1 MTRNPTIR
9 TKIGRKID
17 YQRVQNTQ
25 PEILESWFRQFRT
38 LVDLYKIDSVNIW
51 NMNESGLGLGRC
63 NNQRV
68 LEESNSKRTY
78 VRSPETREWITI
90 IEAISVEGRVL

>member
-25 PEILESWFRQFRT
+25 SEILEPWFRQFRA

-51 NMNESGLGLGRC
+51 NMNEAGLRLGRC
-63 NNQRV
+63 SNQRV
-68 LEESNSKRTY
+68 PKELNSKRTY
-78 VRSPETREWITI
+78 VQSPKTHEWVTI
-90 IEAISVEGRVL
+90 IEAINVEGRVL